1 MSFFSLTPFY
11 EEPGAIIYCGD
22 CRKIAPLLPD
32 FDLLLTDPPY
42 GLGDR
47 LQGGTWG
54 KSFEENYR
62 RWDVAAPPEWALQM
76 LMSKARWQI
85 LWGGNYHGL
94 PQSRGWLVWNKPERG
109 LTMADAELAWTNL
122 DKNIR
127 TFDSTRNPDGKR
139 VHPTQ
144 KPVEL
149 MSWCFN
155 QVPEVKTVLDPYM
168 GSGTTLVAAKLRGI
182 KAVGI
187 EMNEAYCKMAVA
199 RLAQGVLLPC

>member
-1 MSFFSLTPFY
+1 MSPSLPIPFY
-11 EEPGAIIYCGD
+11 SEPGVQIYCGD
-22 CRKIAPLLPD
+22 CRQIAPLLPD

-42 GLGDR
+42 GLRDK

-54 KSFEENYR
+54 RFFSEDYHS
-62 RWDVAAPPEWALQM
+62 WDAAPPSAWALQM
-76 LMSKARWQI
+76 LLSKARWQI
-85 LWGGNYHGL
+85 VWGGNYHALL
-94 PQSRGWLVWNKPERG
+94 PSRGWLVWNKPERG

-144 KPVEL
+144 KPIEL

-155 QVPEVKTVLDPYM
+155 QVPEVNAVLDP
-168 GSGTTLVAAKLRGI
+168 
-182 KAVGI
+182 
-187 EMNEAYCKMAVA
+187 
-199 RLAQGVLLPC
+199 

>member
-1 MSFFSLTPFY
+1 
-11 EEPGAIIYCGD
+11 E
-22 CRKIAPLLPD
+22 K
-32 FDLLLTDPPY
+32 
-42 GLGDR
+42 

-54 KSFEENYR
+54 KSFEGDYQN
-62 RWDVAAPPEWALQM
+62 WDAAAPPTWVLQM
-76 LMSKARWQI
+76 LISKAGSQI
-85 LWGGNYHGL
+85 IWGGNYFGL
-94 PQSRGWLVWNKPERG
+94 PSSRGWLIWNKPERG
-109 LTMADAELAWTNL
+109 LTMADAEVAWTNL

-127 TFDSTRNPDGKR
+127 IFDSPRNLGGKR

-155 QVPEVKTVLDPYM
+155 QVPEIKTVFDPFM

-187 EMNEAYCKMAVA
+187 EINKSYCEMAVA